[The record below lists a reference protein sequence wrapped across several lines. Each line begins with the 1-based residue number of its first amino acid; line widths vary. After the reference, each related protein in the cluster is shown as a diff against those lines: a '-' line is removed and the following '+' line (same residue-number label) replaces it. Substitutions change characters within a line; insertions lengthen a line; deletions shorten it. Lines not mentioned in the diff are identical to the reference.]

1 MGRHHAQRF
10 PGETEEYRTARDDLL
25 AAEMELRRKIEDVA
39 ALRRKLPL
47 GGKVAQDYA
56 FEEVLLDRG
65 GTRTVRLSE
74 LFGPGKD
81 TLIVHGF
88 MYGPDWEAP
97 CPSCT
102 SITDSSN
109 GIAPHVR
116 QRTNFVTVAKAP
128 PDKLKALAERR
139 GWRNI
144 RFLSSH
150 ANSFNADYLA
160 QGETSGDQCPLVNVF
175 VRRDGDIHHFWASEL
190 LFVPLQGGHPRHVDL
205 IWPLWNFFD
214 MTPDGRGEFAPALD
228 YGT

>member
-1 MGRHHAQRF
+1 MGRHHACRF

-25 AAEMELRRKIEDVA
+25 AAEMELRQKTEDVA

-47 GGKVAQDYA
+47 GGKVAQDYT
-56 FEEVLLDRG
+56 FEEVLPDED
-65 GTRTVRLSE
+65 GTRSVRFSE

-81 TLIVHGF
+81 TLIVYGF
-88 MYGPDWEAP
+88 MYGPAWDAP

-128 PDKLKALAERR
+128 PEKLKAVAARR

-144 RFLSSH
+144 RLLSSH
-150 ANSFNADYLA
+150 NNSFNADYLA
-160 QGETSGDQCPLVNVF
+160 QGNTHDDQNPIINVF
-175 VRRDGDIHHFWASEL
+175 VRHGGDVHHFWASEL
-190 LFVPLQGGHPRHVDL
+190 LFVPMEGGHPRHVDL
-205 IWPLWNFFD
+205 IWPLWNFLD
-214 MTPDGRGEFAPALD
+214 MTPDGRGDFAPELE
-228 YGT
+228 YGA